1 MTTVIGSS
9 RLIAFAS
16 FREFPLEAS
25 LGPGVRPRTGWRR
38 AQLDARLGVCELT
51 QAAWFSADST

>member
-16 FREFPLEAS
+16 FREFPMGAS
-25 LGPGVRPRTGWRR
+25 IVENP
-38 AQLDARLGVCELT
+38 VC
-51 QAAWFSADST
+51 AAKGSPKVSVT